1 MDVVSTLGDLSAR
14 FTKADQFTKLDKHAN
29 TLKTEWK
36 KPLLEISKENQKLL
50 EWDAARLPELKQF
63 LDNSAAGKTVSL
75 VLVLLAAVRYLFL

>member
-36 KPLLEISKENQKLL
+36 KPLLEISKENRKVL
-50 EWDAARLPELKQF
+50 EWDAARLPEMMQF
-63 LDNSAAGKTVSL
+63 LKGSAGGKTLSL
-75 VLVLLAAVRYLFL
+75 VLVLLVVVRYFIF